1 MTTPATFNVAA
12 LSLEKRVF
20 TSASNSRHIAVK
32 NNGST
37 LVVQTPVMTSPFGV
51 DIRQGM
57 DSNVEKITLSGSFD
71 GHDSGANPGLGAFF
85 NMMKQMED
93 YMVVNAMENSMLW
106 LKKKAPVI
114 DVVRAFC
121 VPILRYSKD
130 KETGEVSTRY
140 APTIRLVLPKK
151 DGGGKWD
158 FDVVDKDN
166 KVVTDTFDKMIDSGC
181 TKKMMFQAIIQA
193 NNIWVSGSQFGMTW
207 KVKKLK
213 IVAVPDMAA
222 GLDFVPSPEDDD
234 IIKRMGVDS
243 LALNKSVEGVT
254 GGGGG
259 GGGGG
264 SSGERRNGSGPAAG
278 DGGAGGADG
287 DIDGDGDGDGDGH
300 GSGSKM
306 LEESDDENGGF

>member
-1 MTTPATFNVAA
+1 MSHTVPTMTTPATFSVSA

-51 DIRQGM
+51 DVRQGM

-93 YMVVNAMENSMLW
+93 YMVTNAMENSMLW

-151 DGGGKWD
+151 DGSGKWD

-166 KVVTDTFDKMIDSGC
+166 SVVTDTFDKMIESGC

-234 IIKRMGVDS
+234 IIKRMG
-243 LALNKSVEGVT
+243 LALNKSVDCTT
-254 GGGGG
+254 GGGS
-259 GGGGG
+259 GG
-264 SSGERRNGSGPAAG
+264 SGGSGGGSGPAAVDADGEG
-278 DGGAGGADG
+278 DAGGEDDADG
-287 DIDGDGDGDGDGH
+287 EGGGH
-300 GSGSKM
+300 GSGGSKM